1 MVKFISEV
9 SGRLLVSGLIEGGDL
24 LGTSGSFCHGR
35 TGVVPDELI
44 NEVRECKLFLG
55 LLAGAWRCRDR
66 LAPTTQVTHDISPS

>member
-9 SGRLLVSGLIEGGDL
+9 SGRLLVSGLIESGDL

-35 TGVVPDELI
+35 TGVVSDKLI

-55 LLAGAWRCRDR
+55 LLARAR
-66 LAPTTQVTHDISPS
+66 